1 MKNDNRRKGGFLESF
16 RSWRYLYLFLSLILI
31 LALFY
36 TEENW
41 RGRGALERYK
51 QELTARGK
59 KFEPSAF
66 IPSPA
71 PNSENFASTALLAP
85 LFDFQ
90 PGTQKWRDTNAL
102 GWIQS
107 VAPLLDSAKKAMKA
121 RVQVTS
127 NSWVHGQLDVI
138 ASYQALLR
146 TNEEAVLAESWV
158 QKTSSPPDEVRV
170 KIPESGI
177 QDLNAPTAVLKEAA
191 AEVLAQLHD
200 CNSLIEQLRADSC
213 KPRSRFN
220 IHYQEPNPAAILLP
234 HLSALKRLSEMLQL
248 RVSAELVLG
257 QTQQAFEDLKLMLY
271 LSNACRDEPILISQ
285 LVRFAQIQLALEV
298 IAYGM
303 RQWSE
308 TQLDELQA
316 RLAQFNFC
324 ADIRRALEAEQIFF
338 GGGLIDYVESN
349 RKEYNA
355 LGTLSPNNSQLPEV
369 LLAIIPRGWFDLEKL
384 NYYRLYDNYL
394 RPDLIDLSNKR
405 INPTKVREVRLDI
418 DRTLQKSPESLL
430 LRHRVFA
437 RLLFPSLDGAL
448 RKTAFSQSGA
458 QIASIA
464 CALEKYRRAHNR
476 FPDNLNLLIPQ
487 FARELPTDAIS
498 GLPVHYRLEE
508 SGQYLL
514 YSVGWNEVDDGGSV
528 EAKEKGQGAAI
539 EGDWVS
545 REGQGPALIKGDW
558 VWCEIRSGLN
568 GNR

>member
-1 MKNDNRRKGGFLESF
+1 
-16 RSWRYLYLFLSLILI
+16 
-31 LALFY
+31 
-36 TEENW
+36 
-41 RGRGALERYK
+41 
-51 QELTARGK
+51 
-59 KFEPSAF
+59 
-66 IPSPA
+66 
-71 PNSENFASTALLAP
+71 
-85 LFDFQ
+85 
-90 PGTQKWRDTNAL
+90 
-102 GWIQS
+102 
-107 VAPLLDSAKKAMKA
+107 
-121 RVQVTS
+121 
-127 NSWVHGQLDVI
+127 
-138 ASYQALLR
+138 
-146 TNEEAVLAESWV
+146 
-158 QKTSSPPDEVRV
+158 
-170 KIPESGI
+170 
-177 QDLNAPTAVLKEAA
+177 
-191 AEVLAQLHD
+191 
-200 CNSLIEQLRADSC
+200 
-213 KPRSRFN
+213 
-220 IHYQEPNPAAILLP
+220 
-234 HLSALKRLSEMLQL
+234 MLQL

-558 VWCEIRSGLN
+558 VWCEIRSGLASKHQPPRRQTESDICPKPN
-568 GNR
+568 PKPQQDIRS